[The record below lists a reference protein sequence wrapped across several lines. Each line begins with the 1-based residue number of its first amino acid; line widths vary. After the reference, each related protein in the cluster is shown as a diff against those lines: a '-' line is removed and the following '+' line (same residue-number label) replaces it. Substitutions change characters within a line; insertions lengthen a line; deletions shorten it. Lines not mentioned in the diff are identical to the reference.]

1 MSKFIVAIDSGCDF
15 SIDLCKKY
23 DIKPLFMQYEKEGE
37 LIVDT
42 MMPQDMKVFYEE
54 MAAGKVIRTGA
65 INIASYLSFWE
76 SLLPLGLPILHIT
89 LGSAISGTYSNALLA
104 REEFEAEHKDAKI
117 VVVDSKIASSGIG
130 LIAMEAVAF
139 RDSDKTVDECAEHLE
154 KMRSTVHALFTTDD
168 LTYLYRGGRVKKTS
182 MVIAHALGILPIL
195 HLNAAGELKVC
206 DKCRGR
212 KATYANILEKATNLA
227 INPEQQT
234 LYISHADNLP
244 EATNL
249 GMMLSEKL
257 GFKNVVY
264 NFIGSTIG
272 AHTGPGLVAV
282 FFSGKERE

>member
-15 SIDLCKKY
+15 SIDLCNQY
-23 DIKPLFMQYEKEGE
+23 DIKPLFMQYEKDGE

-42 MMPQDMKVFYEE
+42 MKPQDMKIFYDE
-54 MAAGKVIRTGA
+54 MAAGKVIHTGA
-65 INIASYLSFWE
+65 VNIGSYLTFWE
-76 SLLPLGLPILHIT
+76 SLLPLGLPIVHIT

-104 REEFEAEHKDAKI
+104 KEEFEAEHEDAKI

-130 LIAMEAVAF
+130 LIAMEAVAY
-139 RDSDKTVDECAEHLE
+139 RDSGKTAEECAEHLE
-154 KMRSTVHALFTTDD
+154 KMRSKVHALFTTDD

-212 KATYANILEKATNLA
+212 KAAYANILDKAQNRS
-227 INPEQQT
+227 INPENQT

-244 EATNL
+244 EATRL
-249 GMMLSEKL
+249 GMLLSEKL
-257 GFKNVVY
+257 GFKDVVY

-272 AHTGPGLVAV
+272 AHTGPGLVSV
-282 FFSGKERE
+282 FFTGIDRE